1 MLETHYPVLFTHQDI
16 IVGHGFIAKVGTSGR
31 FLMKDSRGGEKVW
44 IYGVNP
50 GPIAAEED
58 TQKEAAE
65 AFRVTYRH
73 ALLDL
78 AHDAASYEHF
88 MEEVNDFCGQTCDET
103 EEEWRQAVKLVREG
117 KLKSSWMAKMNSQ
130 RANVAV
136 KFSLTAT
143 TKAHPELEPEKEADP
158 SMNPPTEPFQAL
170 AA

>member
-1 MLETHYPVLFTHQDI
+1 MPETNYPVLFTYRDI
-16 IVGHGFIAKVGTSGR
+16 IVGHGFVAKVETSGR
-31 FLMKDSRGGEKVW
+31 FLMKDSGAGEKVW

-50 GPIAAEED
+50 GPIAAEGE

-78 AHDAASYEHF
+78 VCDAKNFEHF
-88 MEEVNDFCGQTCDET
+88 TEEVKDFCGQTCDET
-103 EEEWRQAVKLVREG
+103 QEEWKQAVKLVREG
-117 KLKSSWMAKMNSQ
+117 KLKCSWMAKKNSE
-130 RANVAV
+130 RVNVAV
-136 KFSLTAT
+136 AFNLIAT